1 MAETAYS
8 RKTDGRGLPI
18 AGTEA
23 VVVACNGYFCVLLPT
38 FRFHFVILL
47 RNNPDNVLACDYL
60 LCFDLLNKDIGAF
73 ARDYQEFAAHRIPS
87 RLYAEG
93 LLVYLAGNKSPL
105 DEVRKWNIPPQV
117 LDEFGDYTDCT
128 RRMVVMVPLCKP
140 NTEKHIGFIS
150 TMLR

>member
-1 MAETAYS
+1 M
-8 RKTDGRGLPI
+8 
-18 AGTEA
+18 
-23 VVVACNGYFCVLLPT
+23 
-38 FRFHFVILL
+38 
-47 RNNPDNVLACDYL
+47 LACDYL

-117 LDEFGDYTDCT
+117 LDEFGDYTRLYEANGGNGASLQAKYGKT
-128 RRMVVMVPLCKP
+128 YWFLFPLCYD
-140 NTEKHIGFIS
+140 EKGEVIYDE
-150 TMLR
+150 R